1 MKEVFAVSIKVD
13 HVVDAKGLACP
24 MPVVKTKKMMDQIEA
39 GQVLLVEATDR
50 GSLADM
56 KGWAKNTGNQYLGS
70 KEDGDVLFHYLRK
83 SDDADTTEV
92 AEFEPVAQNDD
103 VKNKIGEDSVTIL
116 DVREP
121 AEYVFSRV
129 PGAVSIPMGDLE
141 DRLGELNKD
150 DEIYVI
156 CRTGSRS
163 NMASHT
169 LKEQGFEKVYNVKP
183 GMTEW
188 DGPTEGEA

>member
-1 MKEVFAVSIKVD
+1 MSIKVD

>member
-1 MKEVFAVSIKVD
+1 MSIKVD

-24 MPVVKTKKMMDQIEA
+24 MPVVKTKKMMDQIDA

-83 SDDADTTEV
+83 SDDADTKEIE
-92 AEFEPVAQNDD
+92 EFEPVASNDD
-103 VKNKIGEDSVTIL
+103 VKSKIGESGVTIL

-121 AEYVFSRV
+121 AEYTFSRI
-129 PGAVSIPMGDLE
+129 PGSVSIPMGELE
-141 DRLGELNKD
+141 ERMDELSKED
-150 DEIYVI
+150 DVYVI

-169 LKEQGFEKVYNVKP
+169 LKEKGFDKVHNVKP

-188 DGPTEGEA
+188 DGPVESTE